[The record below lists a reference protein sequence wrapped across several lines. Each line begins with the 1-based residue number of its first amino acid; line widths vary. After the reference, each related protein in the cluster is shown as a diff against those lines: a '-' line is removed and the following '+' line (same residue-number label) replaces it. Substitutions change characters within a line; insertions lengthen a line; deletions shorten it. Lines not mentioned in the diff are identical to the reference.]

1 MDITETEQGA
11 VAPDTSLS
19 LLERVKTGDEEAF
32 NELYS
37 TYRRRV
43 VSAVRHYISEPDVV
57 EHITNGVFMRLWQ
70 VRNSTS
76 GFQGNSAFLTWLT
89 KVAYNAALMHI
100 RSTKNERINGC
111 SLDAP
116 LPRTDDDT
124 TWGTRFAVHDTYLEG
139 IFDRKELDRA
149 FAKLPADYRKVVIM
163 RLVDGMS
170 NEEVCEALGLK
181 MAVVKSRL
189 FRGRQM
195 VRKALERNSKKVS
208 KLVEEPVY

>member
-1 MDITETEQGA
+1 MDMETEQGA

-70 VRNSTS
+70 VRNSAS

-100 RSTKNERINGC
+100 RSTKNERQNT

-116 LPRTDDDT
+116 LAQTNGINT
-124 TWGTRFAVHDTYLEG
+124 VETSFAVHDTYLEG

-149 FAKLPADYRKVVIM
+149 FAKLPADYRTVVTM

-181 MAVVKSRL
+181 MTVVKSRL
-189 FRGRQM
+189 HRGRQM
-195 VRKALERNSKKVS
+195 IRKTLQRNLKKVA
-208 KLVEEPVY
+208 KRVEEPVY

>member
-1 MDITETEQGA
+1 MDITETERDV
-11 VAPDTSLS
+11 VASPDTSLS

-37 TYRRRV
+37 TYRKRV

-76 GFQGNSAFLTWLT
+76 GFQGNCAFPTWLT

-116 LPRTDDDT
+116 LTQTSNDT
-124 TWGTRFAVHDTYLEG
+124 IETSFAVHDAYLEG

-149 FAKLPADYRKVVIM
+149 FAKLPADYRKVVTM

-170 NEEVCEALGLK
+170 NEEVCETLGLK
-181 MAVVKSRL
+181 MTVVKSRL

-195 VRKALERNSKKVS
+195 IRKVLERNLKKV
-208 KLVEEPVY
+208 